1 MNYHSTTIA
10 QILLRIN
17 RDVLIPGIQ
26 RPFVWETDQVIRLF
40 DSLMR
45 GYPINSFLFWELL
58 PENYG
63 DWDIYKFVKN
73 FQQGNIHNERAEP
86 EREHPATLVLDGQ
99 QRLTSLLIGLAGKYR
114 VRNGKRGKGAAWTDQ
129 ILFLNLLES
138 PHFVGDVDDNE
149 TVMRDIHYGFKF
161 LDADKPRKC
170 SAEIIWFKVGDILS
184 ITDEAH
190 LSGAIE
196 QLHSTYPHLT
206 VLQSDILKIN
216 LTRLYE
222 AVWQDDCISFYLEK
236 DQSYDK
242 VLDIFIRANDGGTKL
257 SRSDLLMSMVTLRW
271 ERFNARDETETL
283 TYHLRDVL
291 EHDKSFDRDFLLRSG
306 LFFNNLDFAFQ
317 IRNFTPRNISIL
329 EAKWLDITKAL
340 KFSAELFG
348 RYGVIGG
355 SLTATNAVMLLACY
369 VYKVNCAL
377 SHEEWSITSAD
388 EETMRRWI
396 ISVLFHGALSGA
408 ANITMELYRRIIT
421 HQIDSGEVSF
431 PARMLNERMTKRG
444 RFMGYDDAA
453 VARFCSIEG
462 KARYG
467 QTCLSLLYDHLNFR
481 NTTYQ
486 IVQIMPSHR
495 LFDARL
501 QAAGLADIEIPVVQS
516 WAGKVA
522 NHVLMDEDE
531 ARQYYEMDFDDWVK
545 TRSTEFFRRHL
556 LPDDPMQYDE
566 YTFLDFIAARSKL
579 ISLRLS
585 SLFGDAIASE
595 RSEVEAINVADDEE
609 LIP

>member
-10 QILLRIN
+10 QILSRIN

-26 RPFVWETDQVIRLF
+26 RPFVWETDQIIRLF

-73 FQQGNIHNERAEP
+73 FQQGNIHNEHAEP

-99 QRLTSLLIGLAGKYR
+99 QRLTSLLIGLAGSYR
-114 VRNGKRGKGAAWTDQ
+114 VRNGKRGKAAAWTNQ
-129 ILFLNLLES
+129 SLFLNLLES
-138 PHFVGDVDDNE
+138 PHFVGDSDEDE

-161 LDADKPRKC
+161 LDADKPRKH
-170 SAEIIWFKVGDILS
+170 SAEIIWFKVGDIL
-184 ITDEAH
+184 TMPDDAH
-190 LSGAIE
+190 LAGAVE
-196 QLHSTYPHLT
+196 QLLSTHPLLT
-206 VLQSDILKIN
+206 TDQLGTLKSN

-222 AVWQDDCISFYLEK
+222 AIWKVDCISFYLEK

-306 LFFNNLDFAFQ
+306 LFFNDLDFGFQ
-317 IRNFTPRNISIL
+317 IRNFTPRNIGIL

-348 RYGVIGG
+348 RSGVIGG
-355 SLTATNAVMLLACY
+355 NLTATNAVMLLACY
-369 VYKVNCAL
+369 VYKVNRGL
-377 SHEEWSITSAD
+377 PHEEWSITVAD

-396 ISVLFHGALSGA
+396 MSVLFHGALSGA
-408 ANITMELYRRIIT
+408 ANITMELYRRIVNQ
-421 HQIDSGEVSF
+421 QIDSGEVAF

-453 VARFCSIEG
+453 VARFCSMEG

-467 QTCLSLLYDHLNFR
+467 QTCLSLLYDRLNFR
-481 NTTYQ
+481 DTTYQ
-486 IVQIMPSHR
+486 IVQIMPPHR
-495 LFDARL
+495 LLDARL
-501 QAAGLADIEIPVVQS
+501 QAAGLADFEIPVVQS

-522 NHVLMDEDE
+522 NHVLMNEDE
-531 ARQYYEMDFDDWVK
+531 ARQYYEMDFDDWVR
-545 TRSTEFFRRHL
+545 TRSQEFFRRHL
-556 LPDDPMQYDE
+556 LPDNPMQYDE
-566 YTFLDFIAARSKL
+566 YSFLDFIAARSKL
-579 ISLRLS
+579 ISERLG
-585 SLFGDAIASE
+585 SLFVETIAMDSE
-595 RSEVEAINVADDEE
+595 TRSIGEVDDEE
-609 LIP
+609 LVA